1 MEGARLATRRS
12 AADRDRQL
20 LARVAEG
27 DTEAFTL
34 LVERHQGRLLR
45 LCRGMLGDA
54 EEARD
59 AVQEVFLKAF
69 RKAGSYSP
77 EAKVYTWLY
86 RIAVNHCLNQLRRR
100 KIVRFLPFAGDRPG
114 GPGEEEPSPLDPPD
128 EAPGPGERLE
138 ARRRW
143 QATRRALAELPESQ
157 RAVVVLA
164 KLEGLPQ
171 RQVAEVLGISVAAV
185 EGRLFRALRSL
196 ERSLQEEGGD

>member
-1 MEGARLATRRS
+1 MP
-12 AADRDRQL
+12 AADRDREV

-27 DTEAFTL
+27 DTEAFAR
-34 LVERHQGRLLR
+34 LVERYQGRLLR

-69 RKAGSYSP
+69 RKAGSFGP
-77 EAKVYTWLY
+77 GGKVYTWLY

-100 KIVRFLPFAGDRPG
+100 KIVRFLPFAGG
-114 GPGEEEPSPLDPPD
+114 GTADGGAEGEASPRDPRD
-128 EAPGPGERLE
+128 DAPGPEERLE

-143 QATRRALAELPESQ
+143 RTTRRALAALPESQ

-171 RQVAEVLGISVAAV
+171 REVAEVLGISVGAV
-185 EGRLFRALRSL
+185 EGRLFRALRTLEHSL
-196 ERSLQEEGGD
+196 EEGA